1 MNNGKVVA
9 IADVSGP
16 TIVIDGADAEDCV
29 MITIFIH

>member
-9 IADVSGP
+9 IADVAG
-16 TIVIDGADAEDCV
+16 TIVIDGAGAEDCV